1 MKTKECCNYENYV
14 VIMKT
19 MEQLYTIMSMAI
31 DLTAALNAKDRYQR
45 LLHAIGRVIPYNA
58 STLLRLDGETLVP
71 IAAVG
76 LKADA
81 MGRNFPRGDHPR
93 LDIICNAEEP
103 VLFPSD
109 TKLPD
114 PFDGLL
120 SADADEFQ
128 NIHACLGCP
137 LRMDN
142 QLLGV
147 LTADAIDPHSF
158 DNIDPQFL
166 KAVGALAG
174 AQMQTFNLIEALEQ
188 SAKRHGQ
195 IAAELM
201 RDVQIG
207 KDKQIIGS
215 SPAMVRLRREIE
227 LVSPSDFTVLV
238 LGETGVGKEL
248 IVRAIHAES
257 NRKDGPMLYLNC
269 AAMPETLADSE
280 LFGHTKGAFT
290 GANKERPGKFEVA
303 DGGTLFLD
311 EIGELPLSI
320 QAKLLRA
327 IQEGEIQRV
336 GSEKLI
342 KVNVRLLTAT
352 NRNLEKEVENGNFR
366 EDLFHRLNVYPLRVP
381 ALRER
386 SADIP
391 LLAGFFS
398 ERMQRRLGLGPVRI
412 GTEAMEALTGYS
424 WPGNV
429 RELENLLSR
438 SILKASADSP
448 PREPVIVNPV
458 HLGDDLS
465 STQKPVRLEYQP
477 APKPLPSGCTLREA
491 TKNFQR
497 QTIQFTLDKN
507 DGNWAAAAREL
518 GTNRSNLHNLATRL
532 DMRKKGNGP

>member
-1 MKTKECCNYENYV
+1 
-14 VIMKT
+14 
-19 MEQLYTIMSMAI
+19 MEQLDTILSMAI
-31 DLTAALNAKDRYQR
+31 DLTASLNAKDRYQR
-45 LLHAIGRVIPYNA
+45 LLRVIGRVIPYNA
-58 STLLRLDGETLVP
+58 STLLRLDGETLIP

-81 MGRNFPRGDHPR
+81 MGRNFTRSDHPR

-120 SADADEFQ
+120 SMDADEFQ
-128 NIHACLGCP
+128 HIHACLGCP
-137 LRMDN
+137 LRVDN
-142 QLLGV
+142 QLVGV
-147 LTADAIDPHSF
+147 LTADAKDPHSF
-158 DNIDPQFL
+158 DHLEPQFL

-174 AQMQTFNLIEALEQ
+174 AQMQTVNLIEALEQ
-188 SAKRHGQ
+188 SARRHGQ
-195 IAAELM
+195 IAADLM

-227 LVSPSDFTVLV
+227 LVARSDFTVLV

-248 IVRAIHAES
+248 VVRAIHAES

-290 GANKERPGKFEVA
+290 GAVKDRAGKFEVA
-303 DGGTLFLD
+303 DNGTLFLD

-342 KVNVRLLTAT
+342 TVNVRLLTAT
-352 NRNLEKEVENGNFR
+352 NRNLEREVEKGNFR
-366 EDLFHRLNVYPLRVP
+366 EDLFHRLNVYPLSVP
-381 ALRER
+381 SLRER
-386 SADIP
+386 RTDIP
-391 LLAGFFS
+391 LLTGFFS

-412 GTEAMEALTGYS
+412 SAEAMEILKGYS

-429 RELENLLSR
+429 RELENILSR
-438 SILKASADSP
+438 SILKASANSP
-448 PREPVIVNPV
+448 PGEPVIVSPV
-458 HLGDDLS
+458 NLGGDLAA
-465 STQKPVRLEYQP
+465 TQQP
-477 APKPLPSGCTLREA
+477 ARLDFQPSSPPLPSGTTLREA
-491 TKNFQR
+491 TKNFQ
-497 QTIQFTLDKN
+497 IQVIQRVLDAKK
-507 DGNWAAAAREL
+507 GNWAAAAREL
-518 GTNRSNLHNLATRL
+518 GMHRSNLHNLATRL
-532 DMRKKGNGP
+532 KIRKKRDRLPPE

>member
-1 MKTKECCNYENYV
+1 MNNNV
-14 VIMKT
+14 VIIKT
-19 MEQLYTIMSMAI
+19 MDLLDTIVSMAV
-31 DLTAALNAKDRYQR
+31 DLTGALNATDRYQR

-58 STLLRLDGETLVP
+58 STLLRLEGDILVP
-71 IAAVG
+71 IAAAG
-76 LKADA
+76 LKPDA
-81 MGRNFPRGDHPR
+81 MGRRFARSEHPR
-93 LDIICNAEEP
+93 LDIICNAAEP
-103 VLFPSD
+103 VLFPAD
-109 TKLPD
+109 TSLPD

-120 SADADEFQ
+120 SLDKDAFQ
-128 NIHACLGCP
+128 HIHACLGCP
-137 LRMDN
+137 LRLDN
-142 QLLGV
+142 QLVGV
-147 LTADAIDPHSF
+147 LTADAKDPHSF
-158 DNIDPQFL
+158 DHLEPRFL

-174 AQMQTFNLIEALEQ
+174 AQMQTANLIEALEK
-188 SAKRHGQ
+188 SARRHGQ
-195 IAAELM
+195 IAADLM

-227 LVSPSDFTVLV
+227 LVARSDFTVLV

-248 IVRAIHAES
+248 VVRAIHAES

-290 GANKERPGKFEVA
+290 GAVKDRAGKFEVA
-303 DGGTLFLD
+303 DNGTLFLD

-342 KVNVRLLTAT
+342 TVNVRLLTAT
-352 NRNLEKEVENGNFR
+352 NRNLEREVEKGNFR
-366 EDLFHRLNVYPLRVP
+366 EDLFHRLNVYPLSVP

-412 GTEAMEALTGYS
+412 STEAMEILKGYP

-429 RELENLLSR
+429 RELENILSR
-438 SILKASADSP
+438 SILKASAESHP
-448 PREPVIVNPV
+448 GGQVIVNPM

-465 STQKPVRLEYQP
+465 ATQQP
-477 APKPLPSGCTLREA
+477 ARLDFQPLPSPLPSGYTLREA
-491 TKNFQR
+491 TKNFQ
-497 QTIQFTLDKN
+497 IQVIQRILDAKN
-507 DGNWAAAAREL
+507 GNWAATAREL
-518 GTNRSNLHNLATRL
+518 GMHRSNLHNLAARL
-532 DMRKKGNGP
+532 QIRKKR

>member
-1 MKTKECCNYENYV
+1 
-14 VIMKT
+14 
-19 MEQLYTIMSMAI
+19 MSMAI
-31 DLTAALNAKDRYQR
+31 DLTASLNAKDRYQR
-45 LLHAIGRVIPYNA
+45 LLRVIGRVIPYNA
-58 STLLRLDGETLVP
+58 STLLRLDGETLIP

-81 MGRNFPRGDHPR
+81 MGRNFTRSDHPR

-120 SADADEFQ
+120 SMDADEFQ
-128 NIHACLGCP
+128 HIHACLGCP
-137 LRMDN
+137 LRVDN
-142 QLLGV
+142 QLVGV
-147 LTADAIDPHSF
+147 LTADAKDPHSF
-158 DNIDPQFL
+158 DHLEPQFL

-174 AQMQTFNLIEALEQ
+174 AQMQTVNLIEALEQ
-188 SAKRHGQ
+188 SARRHGQ
-195 IAAELM
+195 IAADLM

-227 LVSPSDFTVLV
+227 LVARSDFTVLV

-248 IVRAIHAES
+248 VVRAIHAES

-290 GANKERPGKFEVA
+290 GAVKDRAGKFEVA
-303 DGGTLFLD
+303 DNGTLFLD

-342 KVNVRLLTAT
+342 TVNVRLLTAT
-352 NRNLEKEVENGNFR
+352 NRNLEREVEKGNFR
-366 EDLFHRLNVYPLRVP
+366 EDLFHRLNVYPLSVP
-381 ALRER
+381 SLRER
-386 SADIP
+386 RTDIP
-391 LLAGFFS
+391 LLTGFFS

-412 GTEAMEALTGYS
+412 SAEAMEILKGYS

-429 RELENLLSR
+429 RELENILSR
-438 SILKASADSP
+438 SILKASANSP
-448 PREPVIVNPV
+448 PGEPSQS
-458 HLGDDLS
+458 G
-465 STQKPVRLEYQP
+465 RR
-477 APKPLPSGCTLREA
+477 SGCDPTAGA
-491 TKNFQR
+491 TS
-497 QTIQFTLDKN
+497 FTAIIP
-507 DGNWAAAAREL
+507 AAAIRNHAAGSHEEL
-518 GTNRSNLHNLATRL
+518 SDTGDSACSGCKERQLGRGG
-532 DMRKKGNGP
+532 KGVGNASQQPSQFSDTIEDT

>member
-1 MKTKECCNYENYV
+1 MQ
-14 VIMKT
+14 
-19 MEQLYTIMSMAI
+19 QLETIMSMTI

-45 LLHAIGRVIPYNA
+45 LLQAIGRVIPYNA
-58 STLLRLDGETLVP
+58 SALLRLDGATLIP

-81 MGRNFPRGDHPR
+81 MGRNFTRSDHPR

-109 TKLPD
+109 TTLPD

-128 NIHACLGCP
+128 HIHACLGCP
-137 LRMDN
+137 LRVDN

-147 LTADAIDPHSF
+147 LTADAKNPHSF
-158 DNIDPQFL
+158 DHLEPQFL

-174 AQMQTFNLIEALEQ
+174 AQMQTFKLIEALEQ
-188 SAKRHGQ
+188 SAKRYGQ
-195 IAAELM
+195 IAADLM

-207 KDKQIIGS
+207 KEKQIIGS

-227 LVSPSDFTVLV
+227 LVARSDFTVLV

-248 IVRAIHAES
+248 VVRAIHAES

-290 GANKERPGKFEVA
+290 GATKDRAGKFEVA
-303 DGGTLFLD
+303 DNGTLFLD

-352 NRNLEKEVENGNFR
+352 NRNLEKEVEKGNFR
-366 EDLFHRLNVYPLRVP
+366 EDLFHRINVYPLRVP

-386 SADIP
+386 KKDIP
-391 LLAGFFS
+391 LLTGFFC
-398 ERMQRRLGLGPVRI
+398 ERTQRRLGLGPVRI
-412 GTEAMEALTGYS
+412 NTHAMELLEGYA

-438 SILKASADSP
+438 AVLKASAECTP
-448 PREPVIVNPV
+448 GEQVIVNPV

-465 STQKPVRLEYQP
+465 SGKIQAHHDSKASTHTIL
-477 APKPLPSGCTLREA
+477 SGYSLREA
-491 TKNFQR
+491 TKNFQK
-497 QTIQFTLDKN
+497 QTIKFALDKN
-507 DGNWAAAAREL
+507 GGNWAAAAREL
-518 GTNRSNLHNLATRL
+518 GMNRSNLHNLATRL
-532 DMRKKGNGP
+532 GLRKTSK